1 VSQHHVLGG
10 NATANPDEYVQ
21 TSPNLADSSSIM
33 NIGRD
38 LRRRH
43 LTAVI
48 AELNKM
54 VPDLTFAIVAPVL

>member
-1 VSQHHVLGG
+1 
-10 NATANPDEYVQ
+10 VQ